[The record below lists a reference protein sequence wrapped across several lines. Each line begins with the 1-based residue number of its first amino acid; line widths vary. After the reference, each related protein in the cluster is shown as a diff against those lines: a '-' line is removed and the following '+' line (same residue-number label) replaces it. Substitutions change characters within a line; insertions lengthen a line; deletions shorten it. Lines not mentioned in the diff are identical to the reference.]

1 MGCLLCCKKKK
12 EKEPLKGE
20 SEEEDNK
27 IGPLLGNDTESQ
39 QSASIVR
46 KSSTFSIDAN
56 HFNTS
61 VFSSSISRED
71 FDEIKLL
78 GRGSFGKVL
87 LVRYKN
93 NGKLYAMKVLK
104 KSVIKRKRE
113 EVHTK
118 TERKILEQINHP
130 FIMSLYFAFQD
141 DKKLYL
147 ITEFMQGGE
156 LFYHLHREKYF
167 SNDKTKF
174 YSAEIVLALEHLH
187 KNNCIYRDLKPENI
201 LFDKEGHIKITDFGL
216 SKVML
221 ESSSE
226 SKAFTICGTP
236 EYLAPEILENK
247 GYDKSVDW
255 WSLGAVIYEMLVG
268 YSPFKLKKGQQ
279 LSIEHYKRPIP
290 LFNHFTPEAKKIIR
304 ELLVVDPKKRLGYG
318 KNGTDNIK
326 SHPFFNGINWEDM
339 YNRKIDPPFKP
350 KINTELDL
358 SNFDKFFTNECI
370 VEPESEVNQSE
381 LNNNVNDDFGGFTY
395 VHPGVVEESEKVAN
409 PDDL

>member
-1 MGCLLCCKKKK
+1 
-12 EKEPLKGE
+12 
-20 SEEEDNK
+20 
-27 IGPLLGNDTESQ
+27 
-39 QSASIVR
+39 
-46 KSSTFSIDAN
+46 
-56 HFNTS
+56 
-61 VFSSSISRED
+61 
-71 FDEIKLL
+71 
-78 GRGSFGKVL
+78 
-87 LVRYKN
+87 
-93 NGKLYAMKVLK
+93 
-104 KSVIKRKRE
+104 
-113 EVHTK
+113 
-118 TERKILEQINHP
+118 
-130 FIMSLYFAFQD
+130 MSLYFAFQD

-395 VHPGVVEESEKVAN
+395 VHPGVVEESGKVAN

>member
-12 EKEPLKGE
+12 EKEPLKEE

-339 YNRKIDPPFKP
+339 YNIYTHIYKIY
-350 KINTELDL
+350 N
-358 SNFDKFFTNECI
+358 
-370 VEPESEVNQSE
+370 
-381 LNNNVNDDFGGFTY
+381 
-395 VHPGVVEESEKVAN
+395 
-409 PDDL
+409 

>member
-12 EKEPLKGE
+12 EKEPLKEE

-156 LFYHLHREKYF
+156 LFYHLHREK
-167 SNDKTKF
+167 
-174 YSAEIVLALEHLH
+174 
-187 KNNCIYRDLKPENI
+187 
-201 LFDKEGHIKITDFGL
+201 
-216 SKVML
+216 
-221 ESSSE
+221 
-226 SKAFTICGTP
+226 
-236 EYLAPEILENK
+236 
-247 GYDKSVDW
+247 
-255 WSLGAVIYEMLVG
+255 
-268 YSPFKLKKGQQ
+268 
-279 LSIEHYKRPIP
+279 
-290 LFNHFTPEAKKIIR
+290 
-304 ELLVVDPKKRLGYG
+304 
-318 KNGTDNIK
+318 
-326 SHPFFNGINWEDM
+326 
-339 YNRKIDPPFKP
+339 
-350 KINTELDL
+350 
-358 SNFDKFFTNECI
+358 
-370 VEPESEVNQSE
+370 
-381 LNNNVNDDFGGFTY
+381 
-395 VHPGVVEESEKVAN
+395 
-409 PDDL
+409 

>member
-1 MGCLLCCKKKK
+1 
-12 EKEPLKGE
+12 
-20 SEEEDNK
+20 
-27 IGPLLGNDTESQ
+27 
-39 QSASIVR
+39 
-46 KSSTFSIDAN
+46 
-56 HFNTS
+56 
-61 VFSSSISRED
+61 
-71 FDEIKLL
+71 
-78 GRGSFGKVL
+78 
-87 LVRYKN
+87 
-93 NGKLYAMKVLK
+93 
-104 KSVIKRKRE
+104 
-113 EVHTK
+113 
-118 TERKILEQINHP
+118 
-130 FIMSLYFAFQD
+130 
-141 DKKLYL
+141 
-147 ITEFMQGGE
+147 
-156 LFYHLHREKYF
+156 
-167 SNDKTKF
+167 
-174 YSAEIVLALEHLH
+174 
-187 KNNCIYRDLKPENI
+187 
-201 LFDKEGHIKITDFGL
+201 
-216 SKVML
+216 ML
-221 ESSSE
+221 ESSSD
-226 SKAFTICGTP
+226 SKAFTICGTR